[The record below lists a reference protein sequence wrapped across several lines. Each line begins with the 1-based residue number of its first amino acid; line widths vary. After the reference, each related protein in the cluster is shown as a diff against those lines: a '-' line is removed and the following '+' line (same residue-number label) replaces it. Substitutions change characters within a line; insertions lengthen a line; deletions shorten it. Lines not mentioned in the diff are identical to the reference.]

1 MRSRGPVRGR
11 HARGAPVWFAAFT
24 LVSLV
29 MLLLSSTE
37 PARTVQRAA
46 GAVLEPARG
55 AFGAVAETVAD
66 AFGAIGEIGSLRDE
80 NEALR
85 TRLAAA
91 DQRVAELTDAAAE
104 NAELR
109 GLLGL
114 TRTLEMELLAVRV
127 TAREPGNF
135 LAECVVDAGSEEGVA
150 AGMAVL
156 ADAGGAGALV
166 GTVIEVTDRTARV
179 RFVVDTRSVVIAVD
193 QETRAL
199 GEVRGRAGGQ
209 LVFTNVPVTERIGPD
224 DSVVS
229 AGITVGDDSSLYP
242 PGLLL
247 GRVQAVE
254 PDPNALTQTA
264 YLVPA
269 VDPADLER
277 LLIVLD
283 SEGG

>member
-1 MRSRGPVRGR
+1 
-11 HARGAPVWFAAFT
+11 
-24 LVSLV
+24 
-29 MLLLSSTE
+29 
-37 PARTVQRAA
+37 
-46 GAVLEPARG
+46 
-55 AFGAVAETVAD
+55 
-66 AFGAIGEIGSLRDE
+66 
-80 NEALR
+80 
-85 TRLAAA
+85 
-91 DQRVAELTDAAAE
+91 
-104 NAELR
+104 
-109 GLLGL
+109 
-114 TRTLEMELLAVRV
+114 
-127 TAREPGNF
+127 
-135 LAECVVDAGSEEGVA
+135 
-150 AGMAVL
+150 VL

-199 GEVRGRAGGQ
+199 GEVRGRAGQ

-224 DSVVS
+224 DSVVT

-254 PDPNALTQTA
+254 PDPNPLTQTA